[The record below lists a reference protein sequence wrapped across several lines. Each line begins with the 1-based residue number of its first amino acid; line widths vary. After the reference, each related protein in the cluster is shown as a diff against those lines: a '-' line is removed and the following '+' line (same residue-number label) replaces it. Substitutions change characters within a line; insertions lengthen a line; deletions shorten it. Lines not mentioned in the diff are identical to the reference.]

1 MSGKCSPTTR
11 LSGEGANLSEEL
23 PKTEM
28 DSKVW
33 RYKSA
38 EKLRSRMIEDSAYD
52 VQYVQLFP
60 GRGRG
65 RGAARH
71 LLV

>member
-1 MSGKCSPTTR
+1 MESVAQQPDLQAK
-11 LSGEGANLSEEL
+11 AQNLSEEL
-23 PKTEM
+23 PKTEA
-28 DSKVW
+28 DSKVG
-33 RYKSA
+33 RCKQA
-38 EKLRSRMIEDSAYD
+38 EKLRSRMIEDSADD
-52 VQYVQLFP
+52 VKYVQLFP